1 MPSVT
6 VRQDINTWSYVQL
19 VVTEQAVG
27 SDEIVNNYSDVDWRL
42 EVYRQY
48 AWDTSASKS
57 GWVKVDNV
65 TVWSGSNTLGGSGT
79 KILAS
84 GTRRVYH
91 NSNGS
96 KTDMPIAFFQQ
107 IQLSLS
113 GVWCGDYS
121 SSGTMDLTTIPRASL
136 LTLNNNN
143 FDIGDDISLS
153 VTEFDS
159 SFTYKWYHDF
169 RDGFWSPFTPT
180 YESEWDYYS
189 YATPYEAWLDNLTT
203 GVSGDGR
210 IKLETWNAGQT
221 SKIGETI
228 IYFTALV
235 PADVKPTCT
244 LALTL
249 NDIFNIYAI
258 KGISSASLEIQN
270 EAGIYGS
277 TIASYHI
284 EGQGL
289 NVGAKSGTSTPFTV
303 AGSTTY
309 SAYVIDSRGRQS
321 ATVTQSFTVTNYY
334 VPTIDFEFYRALSD
348 GTRDDANGTYIYCS
362 TTYDIATV
370 TGNDVY
376 LNELWIDG
384 AMVDSEYPGFI
395 VGLYGEYTLNEAHTI
410 ELRVQD
416 DVSQALTNFLS
427 VRTQEVKIGTVPF
440 NIGVNK
446 DRVAVGKYAEHAN
459 VFEVAPGW
467 DLWTKG
473 GPVVS
478 FETANNSDVIKFYDG
493 TMIQYTKKTVT
504 YGSIAA
510 NANIDVSAQTG
521 WTFNEA
527 FLCTPVVTHTLSG
540 AWSQAL
546 NIGLESITAAGVGT
560 SYLYNHHNATISS
573 VNLTVHYMA
582 IGRWKL

>member
-1 MPSVT
+1 MAT
-6 VRQDINTWSYVQL
+6 IRQDINAWSYVQL

-27 SDEIVNNYSDVDWRL
+27 SDEIVNNYTDVDWRL

-48 AWDTSASKS
+48 SWDTSASKS
-57 GWVKVDNV
+57 GWVKIDNV

-84 GTRRVYH
+84 GTKRIYH
-91 NSNGS
+91 NSDGS
-96 KTDMPIAFFQQ
+96 KPNMPVSFFQQ

-113 GVWCGDYS
+113 GVWRGDYS
-121 SSGTMDLTTIPRASL
+121 GSSSINLTTIPRASI

-143 FDIGDDISLS
+143 FDIGDDISLT
-153 VTEFDS
+153 VTEFDP

-169 RDGFWSPFTPT
+169 RDGFWSQFTPT
-180 YESEWDYYS
+180 YVSEWDYYT
-189 YATPYEAWLDNLTT
+189 YTTPYEAWLDNITT
-203 GVSGDGR
+203 GVSGNGR

-235 PADVKPTCT
+235 PTDVVPTCT

-249 NDIFNIYAI
+249 NDIFNIYAV

-270 EAGIYGS
+270 EAGVYGS

-321 ATVTQSFTVTNYY
+321 ATVTQSFTVTDYY
-334 VPTIDFEFYRALSD
+334 VPTIDFTFYRALSD

-362 TTYDIATV
+362 TTYDIAPV
-370 TGNDVY
+370 TGNAIH
-376 LNELWIDG
+376 LNQLWIDG
-384 AMVDSEYPGFI
+384 AMVDYSSSGFI
-395 VGLYGEYTLNEAHTI
+395 VGTFGEYTLNEAHTI

-416 DVSQALTNFLS
+416 TVSQALTNYLS
-427 VRTQEVKIGTVPF
+427 SLTREVKIGRVPF
-440 NIGVNK
+440 NVGPNK
-446 DRVAVGKYAEHAN
+446 DRVAVGKYADKAD
-459 VFEVAPGW
+459 VFEVAPDW
-467 DLWTKG
+467 EIYAKG
-473 GPVVS
+473 APIAEWYTDGNG
-478 FETANNSDVIKFYDG
+478 AMCIKYYNG
-493 TMIQYTKKTVT
+493 TMIQYQKLTMASVT
-504 YGSIAA
+504 I
-510 NANIDVSAQTG
+510 NAGAYQTQG
-521 WTFNEA
+521 NWTFPET
-527 FLCTPVVTHTLSG
+527 FLYTPNVSISQ
-540 AWSQAL
+540 ASSWSQAFMA
-546 NIGLESITAAGVGT
+546 SFDGVSSSAVSDIKVVNFST
-560 SYLYNHHNATISS
+560 S
-573 VNLTVHYMA
+573 NLTTTHTIHLMA
-582 IGRWKL
+582 IGLWK

>member
-27 SDEIVNNYSDVDWRL
+27 SDEIVNNYTDVDWRL

-48 AWDTSASKS
+48 SWHTSASKS
-57 GWVKVDNV
+57 GWVKIDNV

-84 GTRRVYH
+84 GTKRVYH

-113 GVWCGDYS
+113 RVWCGDYS
-121 SSGTMDLTTIPRASL
+121 GSGTMDMTTIPRASL

-143 FDIGDDISLS
+143 FDIGDDISLT

-169 RDGFWSPFTPT
+169 RDGFWSQFTPT
-180 YESEWDYYS
+180 YVSGYNYS
-189 YATPYEAWLDNLTT
+189 YTTPYEAWLDNITT
-203 GVSGDGR
+203 GVSENGR

-228 IYFTALV
+228 ICFTALV
-235 PADVKPTCT
+235 PTDIVPTCT

-303 AGSTTY
+303 AGYTTY

-395 VGLYGEYTLNEAHTI
+395 VGLYGEYTLNEVHTI
-410 ELRVQD
+410 KFRLQD
-416 DVSQALTNFLS
+416 DVGQALTNYLS
-427 VRTQEVKIGTVPF
+427 SLTREVKIGTVPF

-446 DRVAVGKYAEHAN
+446 DRVAVGKYADRAN
-459 VFEVAPGW
+459 AFEVAPEW
-467 DLWTKG
+467 DIYAKG
-473 GPVVS
+473 SPIVDWYTDGNG
-478 FETANNSDVIKFYDG
+478 AMCIKYYDG

-510 NANIDVSAQTG
+510 NANINVSAQTG

-527 FLCTPVVTHTLSG
+527 FLYTPVVTHTLSG

-546 NIGLESITAAGVGT
+546 NIGLELISTTGVGK
-560 SYLYNHHNATISS
+560 SYLYNHHNATIGS

-582 IGRWKL
+582 IGRWK